1 MKIDS
6 PSSITSRE
14 ASIRLEWISTRI
26 LPGVAVLLLSIPLC
40 QWADSILPDDIVP
53 VYVIYMMSVTV
64 LWSTYMAVQY
74 AFVGIALTW
83 KNKTHACT
91 NQTATNESTA
101 QKPVFLLE
109 AMPIINESENID
121 TICKVETI
129 EEISEAEVV
138 EDVCVAET
146 EELTKEN
153 HASSTYQQGIDDFY
167 QSQAE
172 SQKKKLDTI
181 HEYLLYIMSPFV
193 YEEDM
198 DEFCTDLLRFAM
210 NHNYRPEVE
219 WKRYKTKLSSF
230 DVRHM
235 VWSIA
240 TRLGLGKGKVYSNDD
255 CACYIERRFAS
266 LCVTAS
272 GEQEPDCHIQQRP
285 DSLRLPWERRTAVSY
300 SFATGWRE
308 RLKLISLT
316 NPASKHKHHITGH
329 IRYKTLVWL
338 YCVYTFLVINL
349 TQNTAKISTV
359 IHYTYVFDVIKIHF
373 KNLF

>member
-74 AFVGIALTW
+74 AFVGIA
-83 KNKTHACT
+83 
-91 NQTATNESTA
+91 QTRKAKDKVTMENSNPHEEDGQA
-101 QKPVFLLE
+101 PVFLLE
-109 AMPIINESENID
+109 AMPIVAESNVNES
-121 TICKVETI
+121 ICD
-129 EEISEAEVV
+129 AEVV
-138 EDVCVAET
+138 EEIAEKT
-146 EELTKEN
+146 IATDSKVISEEANPDKEPSTASTAP
-153 HASSTYQQGIDDFY
+153 ASSTYQQGIDDFY
-167 QSQAE
+167 QIQAE
-172 SQKKKLDTI
+172 CQKRKLDTI

-210 NHNYRPEVE
+210 DHNYRPEVE
-219 WKRYKTKLSSF
+219 WKRFKTKLSSF
-230 DVRHM
+230 DVRHL

-240 TRLGLGKGKVYSNDD
+240 IRLGLGKGKVYSNDD

-272 GEQEPDCHIQQRP
+272 GEPLSH
-285 DSLRLPWERRTAVSY
+285 STLR
-300 SFATGWRE
+300 
-308 RLKLISLT
+308 
-316 NPASKHKHHITGH
+316 
-329 IRYKTLVWL
+329 
-338 YCVYTFLVINL
+338 NL
-349 TQNTAKISTV
+349 TVTSNSDQ
-359 IHYTYVFDVIKIHF
+359 IHCDIQGADGL
-373 KNLF
+373 LFHIPSQLGIEKD

>member
-6 PSSITSRE
+6 PSSITPRE
-14 ASIRLEWISTRI
+14 TSIRLEWISTRI

-40 QWADSILPDDIVP
+40 QWADSNLPDGIVP

-64 LWSTYMAVQY
+64 LWSAYLAVQY
-74 AFVGIALTW
+74 AFVGIA
-83 KNKTHACT
+83 
-91 NQTATNESTA
+91 QTRKAKDKVSIDNSNSHEEDGQT
-101 QKPVFLLE
+101 PVFLLE
-109 AMPIINESENID
+109 AMPIITDSNGTESVCD
-121 TICKVETI
+121 
-129 EEISEAEVV
+129 AEVV
-138 EDVCVAET
+138 EEIAEKT
-146 EELTKEN
+146 TVTDSEVIAEEANPDKEPSIVS
-153 HASSTYQQGIDDFY
+153 AAPISSTYQQGIDDFY

-210 NHNYRPEVE
+210 DHNYRPEVE

-266 LCVTAS
+266 LCITAC
-272 GEQEPDCHIQQRP
+272 GEPLSHNT
-285 DSLRLPWERRTAVSY
+285 LR
-300 SFATGWRE
+300 
-308 RLKLISLT
+308 
-316 NPASKHKHHITGH
+316 
-329 IRYKTLVWL
+329 
-338 YCVYTFLVINL
+338 NL
-349 TQNTAKISTV
+349 TVTSNSDQ
-359 IHYTYVFDVIKIHF
+359 IHCDYPGKDGL
-373 KNLF
+373 LFHIPLQLGGEKG

>member
-40 QWADSILPDDIVP
+40 QWADSNLPDGIVP
-53 VYVIYMMSVTV
+53 VSIIYLMIVII

-74 AFVGIALTW
+74 AFVGIA
-83 KNKTHACT
+83 
-91 NQTATNESTA
+91 QTRKAKDKVTMENSNPHEEDGQA
-101 QKPVFLLE
+101 PVFLLE
-109 AMPIINESENID
+109 AMPIVAESNVNES
-121 TICKVETI
+121 ICD
-129 EEISEAEVV
+129 AEVV
-138 EDVCVAET
+138 EEIAEKTIATDSKVISEEANPDNEPSTVSVAP
-146 EELTKEN
+146 
-153 HASSTYQQGIDDFY
+153 ASSTYQQGIDDFY
-167 QSQAE
+167 QTQAA

-181 HEYLLYIMSPFV
+181 HEYLLYIMSPFI

-210 NHNYRPEVE
+210 DHNYRPEVE

-230 DVRHM
+230 DVRHL

-240 TRLGLGKGKVYSNDD
+240 IRLGLGKGKVYSNDD

-272 GEQEPDCHIQQRP
+272 GEPLSH
-285 DSLRLPWERRTAVSY
+285 STLR
-300 SFATGWRE
+300 
-308 RLKLISLT
+308 
-316 NPASKHKHHITGH
+316 
-329 IRYKTLVWL
+329 
-338 YCVYTFLVINL
+338 NL
-349 TQNTAKISTV
+349 TVTSNSDQ
-359 IHYTYVFDVIKIHF
+359 IHCDIQGEDGLLFHIPSQLGIK
-373 KNLF
+373 

>member
-53 VYVIYMMSVTV
+53 VYVIYMMSVTI

-74 AFVGIALTW
+74 AFVGIAQTW
-83 KNKTHACT
+83 KAKDKVSIDNNNPHEEDGKT
-91 NQTATNESTA
+91 
-101 QKPVFLLE
+101 PVFLLE
-109 AMPIINESENID
+109 AKSIVAESNVNESVYN
-121 TICKVETI
+121 
-129 EEISEAEVV
+129 AEVV
-138 EDVCVAET
+138 EEIAENT
-146 EELTKEN
+146 TVTDSKAISEEANPVNEQSTVPTTP
-153 HASSTYQQGIDDFY
+153 ASSTYQQGIDDFY

-172 SQKKKLDTI
+172 SQKRKLDTI

-210 NHNYRPEVE
+210 DHNYRPEVE

-230 DVRHM
+230 DVRHL
-235 VWSIA
+235 VWNIA
-240 TRLGLGKGKVYSNDD
+240 RRLGLGKGNVFSNDD

-266 LCVTAS
+266 LCKMAN
-272 GEQEPDCHIQQRP
+272 GEPLSHNT
-285 DSLRLPWERRTAVSY
+285 LR
-300 SFATGWRE
+300 
-308 RLKLISLT
+308 
-316 NPASKHKHHITGH
+316 
-329 IRYKTLVWL
+329 
-338 YCVYTFLVINL
+338 NL
-349 TQNTAKISTV
+349 TVTSNSDQ
-359 IHYTYVFDVIKIHF
+359 IHCDYPGADGL
-373 KNLF
+373 LFHIPSQLCVEKD

>member
-40 QWADSILPDDIVP
+40 QWADSNLPDGIVP
-53 VYVIYMMSVTV
+53 VSIIYLMIVII

-74 AFVGIALTW
+74 AFVGIA
-83 KNKTHACT
+83 
-91 NQTATNESTA
+91 QTRKAKDKVSIDNNNPREEDGQT
-101 QKPVFLLE
+101 PVFLLE
-109 AMPIINESENID
+109 AMPVYNKLESID
-121 TICKVETI
+121 TISEAETA
-129 EEISEAEVV
+129 EEISETEVIK
-138 EDVCVAET
+138 EAYMAET
-146 EELTKEN
+146 GELAKDN
-153 HASSTYQQGIDDFY
+153 HISVTYQQGIDDFY

-181 HEYLLYIMSPFV
+181 HEYLLYIMSPFI

-210 NHNYRPEVE
+210 DHNYRPEVE

-230 DVRHM
+230 DVRHL

-240 TRLGLGKGKVYSNDD
+240 IRLGLGKGKVYSNDD
-255 CACYIERRFAS
+255 CACYIERRFAT

-272 GEQEPDCHIQQRP
+272 GEPLSH
-285 DSLRLPWERRTAVSY
+285 STLR
-300 SFATGWRE
+300 
-308 RLKLISLT
+308 
-316 NPASKHKHHITGH
+316 
-329 IRYKTLVWL
+329 
-338 YCVYTFLVINL
+338 NL
-349 TQNTAKISTV
+349 TVTSNSDQ
-359 IHYTYVFDVIKIHF
+359 IHCDYPGKDGL
-373 KNLF
+373 LFHIPSQLGCACP

>member
-14 ASIRLEWISTRI
+14 ASIRLEWFSTRI

-40 QWADSILPDDIVP
+40 QWADSNLPDDIVP
-53 VYVIYMMSVTV
+53 VGIIYMMSVIV
-64 LWSTYMAVQY
+64 LWSMYMAVQY
-74 AFVGIALTW
+74 AFVGIAQTW
-83 KNKTHACT
+83 KTKTHACN
-91 NQTATNESTA
+91 NQTATDESTA
-101 QKPVFLLE
+101 QKPVSLLE
-109 AMPIINESENID
+109 AMPVVAASNVNESVCDAEM
-121 TICKVETI
+121 V
-129 EEISEAEVV
+129 EEIAEKTTVTDSKVISEEANP
-138 EDVCVAET
+138 D
-146 EELTKEN
+146 KEPST
-153 HASSTYQQGIDDFY
+153 ASTAPVSSTYQQGIDDFY

-210 NHNYRPEVE
+210 DHNYRPEVE

-230 DVRHM
+230 DVRHL

-240 TRLGLGKGKVYSNDD
+240 IRLGLGKGKVYSNDG

-272 GEQEPDCHIQQRP
+272 GEPLSH
-285 DSLRLPWERRTAVSY
+285 STLR
-300 SFATGWRE
+300 
-308 RLKLISLT
+308 
-316 NPASKHKHHITGH
+316 
-329 IRYKTLVWL
+329 
-338 YCVYTFLVINL
+338 NL
-349 TQNTAKISTV
+349 TVTSNSDQ
-359 IHYTYVFDVIKIHF
+359 IHCDIQGADGL
-373 KNLF
+373 LFHIPSQLGLEKD

>member
-40 QWADSILPDDIVP
+40 QWADSNLPDDIVP
-53 VYVIYMMSVTV
+53 VGIIYMMSVIV
-64 LWSTYMAVQY
+64 LWSMYMAVQY
-74 AFVGIALTW
+74 AFVGIAQTW
-83 KNKTHACT
+83 KTKTHSCN

-109 AMPIINESENID
+109 AMPVVAESNVNESVCN
-121 TICKVETI
+121 
-129 EEISEAEVV
+129 AEVV
-138 EDVCVAET
+138 EEIAEKT
-146 EELTKEN
+146 TVTDSKVISEEANPDKEPSTASTAP
-153 HASSTYQQGIDDFY
+153 ASSTYQQGIDDFY

-210 NHNYRPEVE
+210 DHNYRPEVD

-230 DVRHM
+230 DVRHL

-240 TRLGLGKGKVYSNDD
+240 IRLGLGKGKVYSNDD

-272 GEQEPDCHIQQRP
+272 GEPLSH
-285 DSLRLPWERRTAVSY
+285 STLR
-300 SFATGWRE
+300 
-308 RLKLISLT
+308 
-316 NPASKHKHHITGH
+316 
-329 IRYKTLVWL
+329 
-338 YCVYTFLVINL
+338 NL
-349 TQNTAKISTV
+349 TVTSNSDQ
-359 IHYTYVFDVIKIHF
+359 IHCDIQGADGL
-373 KNLF
+373 LFHIPSQLGLEKD

>member
-40 QWADSILPDDIVP
+40 QWADSNLPDDIVP
-53 VYVIYMMSVTV
+53 VGIIYMMSVIV
-64 LWSTYMAVQY
+64 LWSIYMAVQY
-74 AFVGIALTW
+74 AFVGIAQTW
-83 KNKTHACT
+83 KTKTHACN
-91 NQTATNESTA
+91 NQTATDESTA
-101 QKPVFLLE
+101 QKPVSLLE
-109 AMPIINESENID
+109 AMPVVAASNVNESVCDAEM
-121 TICKVETI
+121 V
-129 EEISEAEVV
+129 EEIAEKTTVTDSKVISEEANP
-138 EDVCVAET
+138 D
-146 EELTKEN
+146 KEPST
-153 HASSTYQQGIDDFY
+153 ASTAPVSSTYQQGIDDFY

-210 NHNYRPEVE
+210 DHNYRPEVE

-230 DVRHM
+230 DVRHL

-255 CACYIERRFAS
+255 CACYIEHRFAS

-272 GEQEPDCHIQQRP
+272 GEPLSH
-285 DSLRLPWERRTAVSY
+285 STLR
-300 SFATGWRE
+300 
-308 RLKLISLT
+308 
-316 NPASKHKHHITGH
+316 
-329 IRYKTLVWL
+329 
-338 YCVYTFLVINL
+338 NL
-349 TQNTAKISTV
+349 TVTSNSDQ
-359 IHYTYVFDVIKIHF
+359 IHCDSQGEDGL
-373 KNLF
+373 LFHIPSQLGIEKD

>member
-40 QWADSILPDDIVP
+40 QWADSILPDGIVP

-64 LWSTYMAVQY
+64 LWSMYMAVQY
-74 AFVGIALTW
+74 AFVGIA
-83 KNKTHACT
+83 
-91 NQTATNESTA
+91 QTRKAKINDTTDNNNPREEDGQT
-101 QKPVFLLE
+101 PVFLLE
-109 AMPIINESENID
+109 AKPFSNEPEDINPVGY
-121 TICKVETI
+121 VETFSNNI
-129 EEISEAEVV
+129 TETEVTEEIAVTDNKVIS
-138 EDVCVAET
+138 DDET
-146 EELTKEN
+146 PDNEPS
-153 HASSTYQQGIDDFY
+153 AVSAASPSSTYQQGIDDFY

-210 NHNYRPEVE
+210 DHNYRPEVE

-230 DVRHM
+230 DVRHL

-240 TRLGLGKGKVYSNDD
+240 IRLGLGKGKVYSNDD

-272 GEQEPDCHIQQRP
+272 GEPLSH
-285 DSLRLPWERRTAVSY
+285 STLR
-300 SFATGWRE
+300 
-308 RLKLISLT
+308 
-316 NPASKHKHHITGH
+316 
-329 IRYKTLVWL
+329 
-338 YCVYTFLVINL
+338 NL
-349 TQNTAKISTV
+349 TVTSNSDQ
-359 IHYTYVFDVIKIHF
+359 IHCDIQGADGL
-373 KNLF
+373 LFHIPSQLGSPC

>member
-40 QWADSILPDDIVP
+40 QWADSNLPDGIVP
-53 VYVIYMMSVTV
+53 VSIIYLMIVII

-74 AFVGIALTW
+74 AFVGIAQTR
-83 KNKTHACT
+83 KNKTHSCN

-109 AMPIINESENID
+109 AMPMVAESNVNESVCD
-121 TICKVETI
+121 
-129 EEISEAEVV
+129 AEVV
-138 EDVCVAET
+138 EEIVEKTTVKDSKVIS
-146 EELTKEN
+146 EEANPDNEPSTVSAAS
-153 HASSTYQQGIDDFY
+153 ASSTYQQGIDDFY

-210 NHNYRPEVE
+210 DHNYRPEVE
-219 WKRYKTKLSSF
+219 WKRFKTKLSSF
-230 DVRHM
+230 DVRHL

-240 TRLGLGKGKVYSNDD
+240 IRLGLGKGKVYSNDD

-266 LCVTAS
+266 LCVTGS
-272 GEQEPDCHIQQRP
+272 GEPLSH
-285 DSLRLPWERRTAVSY
+285 STLR
-300 SFATGWRE
+300 
-308 RLKLISLT
+308 
-316 NPASKHKHHITGH
+316 
-329 IRYKTLVWL
+329 
-338 YCVYTFLVINL
+338 NL
-349 TQNTAKISTV
+349 TVTSNSDQ
-359 IHYTYVFDVIKIHF
+359 IHCDIQGADGL
-373 KNLF
+373 LFHIPSQLGIEKDGR

>member
-40 QWADSILPDDIVP
+40 QWADSNLPDGIVP
-53 VYVIYMMSVTV
+53 VSIIYLMIVII

-74 AFVGIALTW
+74 AFVGIAQTR
-83 KNKTHACT
+83 KNKTHSCN

-109 AMPIINESENID
+109 AMPMVAESNVNESVCD
-121 TICKVETI
+121 
-129 EEISEAEVV
+129 AEVV
-138 EDVCVAET
+138 EEIVEKTTVTDSKVISEET
-146 EELTKEN
+146 KPGNEPSTVSAAS
-153 HASSTYQQGIDDFY
+153 ASSTYQQGIDDFY

-210 NHNYRPEVE
+210 DHNYRPEVE
-219 WKRYKTKLSSF
+219 WKRFKTKLSSF
-230 DVRHM
+230 DVRHL

-240 TRLGLGKGKVYSNDD
+240 IRLGLGKGKVYSNDD

-266 LCVTAS
+266 LCVTGS
-272 GEQEPDCHIQQRP
+272 GEPLSH
-285 DSLRLPWERRTAVSY
+285 STLR
-300 SFATGWRE
+300 
-308 RLKLISLT
+308 
-316 NPASKHKHHITGH
+316 
-329 IRYKTLVWL
+329 
-338 YCVYTFLVINL
+338 NL
-349 TQNTAKISTV
+349 TVTSNSDQ
-359 IHYTYVFDVIKIHF
+359 IHCDIQGADGL
-373 KNLF
+373 LFHIPSQLGIEKDGR

>member
-26 LPGVAVLLLSIPLC
+26 LPGVAVFLLSIPLC
-40 QWADSILPDDIVP
+40 QWADSNLPDGIIPVSIIYLMIV
-53 VYVIYMMSVTV
+53 II
-64 LWSTYMAVQY
+64 LWSMYMAVQY
-74 AFVGIALTW
+74 AFVGIAQTR
-83 KNKTHACT
+83 KTKDKASINNNNSHEEDV
-91 NQTATNESTA
+91 QT
-101 QKPVFLLE
+101 PVFLLE

-121 TICKVETI
+121 TICEVETS
-129 EEISEAEVV
+129 EEINETEIV
-138 EDVCVAET
+138 EDVCAEDT
-146 EELTKEN
+146 EVLAKDN
-153 HASSTYQQGIDDFY
+153 HASATYQQGINDFY

-210 NHNYRPEVE
+210 DHNYRPEVE

-230 DVRHM
+230 DVRHL

-240 TRLGLGKGKVYSNDD
+240 IRLGLGKGKVYSNDD

-272 GEQEPDCHIQQRP
+272 GEPLSH
-285 DSLRLPWERRTAVSY
+285 STLR
-300 SFATGWRE
+300 
-308 RLKLISLT
+308 
-316 NPASKHKHHITGH
+316 
-329 IRYKTLVWL
+329 
-338 YCVYTFLVINL
+338 NL
-349 TQNTAKISTV
+349 TVTSNSDQ
-359 IHYTYVFDVIKIHF
+359 IHCDIQGADGL
-373 KNLF
+373 LFLIPSQLGSSC

>member
-40 QWADSILPDDIVP
+40 QWADSKLPDGIVP
-53 VYVIYMMSVTV
+53 VSIIYLMIVII
-64 LWSTYMAVQY
+64 LWSMYMAVQY
-74 AFVGIALTW
+74 AFVGIA
-83 KNKTHACT
+83 
-91 NQTATNESTA
+91 QTRKAKDKVTMENSNPHEEEGQA
-101 QKPVFLLE
+101 PVFLLE
-109 AMPIINESENID
+109 AMPVYNESEI
-121 TICKVETI
+121 I
-129 EEISEAEVV
+129 EAACELENAEEVCEAEVA
-138 EDVCVAET
+138 EDVCEEKT
-146 EELTKEN
+146 EELPKEN

-210 NHNYRPEVE
+210 DHNYRPEVE

-272 GEQEPDCHIQQRP
+272 GEPLSHNT
-285 DSLRLPWERRTAVSY
+285 LR
-300 SFATGWRE
+300 
-308 RLKLISLT
+308 
-316 NPASKHKHHITGH
+316 
-329 IRYKTLVWL
+329 
-338 YCVYTFLVINL
+338 NL
-349 TQNTAKISTV
+349 TVTSNSDQ
-359 IHYTYVFDVIKIHF
+359 IHCDYPGKDGL
-373 KNLF
+373 LFHIPLQLGGEKG

>member
-40 QWADSILPDDIVP
+40 QWADSNLPDGIVP
-53 VYVIYMMSVTV
+53 VSIIYLMIVII
-64 LWSTYMAVQY
+64 LWSTYMAMQY
-74 AFVGIALTW
+74 AFVGIA
-83 KNKTHACT
+83 
-91 NQTATNESTA
+91 QTRKAKDKVSIDNSNSHEEDGQT
-101 QKPVFLLE
+101 PVFLLE
-109 AMPIINESENID
+109 AIPIIADSNGTESVCD
-121 TICKVETI
+121 
-129 EEISEAEVV
+129 AEVV
-138 EDVCVAET
+138 EEIAEKT
-146 EELTKEN
+146 TVTDSEVIAEEANPDKEPSIVS
-153 HASSTYQQGIDDFY
+153 AAPISSTYQQGIDDFY

-210 NHNYRPEVE
+210 DHNYRPEVE

-266 LCVTAS
+266 LCMTAC
-272 GEQEPDCHIQQRP
+272 GEPLSHNT
-285 DSLRLPWERRTAVSY
+285 LR
-300 SFATGWRE
+300 
-308 RLKLISLT
+308 
-316 NPASKHKHHITGH
+316 
-329 IRYKTLVWL
+329 
-338 YCVYTFLVINL
+338 NL
-349 TQNTAKISTV
+349 TVTSNSDQ
-359 IHYTYVFDVIKIHF
+359 IHCDYPGKDGL
-373 KNLF
+373 LFHIPSQLGSSC

>member
-40 QWADSILPDDIVP
+40 QWADSNLPDDIVP
-53 VYVIYMMSVTV
+53 VGIIYMMSVIV
-64 LWSTYMAVQY
+64 LWSMYMAVQY
-74 AFVGIALTW
+74 AFVGIAQTW
-83 KNKTHACT
+83 KTKTHACN
-91 NQTATNESTA
+91 NQTATDESTA
-101 QKPVFLLE
+101 QKPVSLLE
-109 AMPIINESENID
+109 AMPVVAASNVNESVCDAEM
-121 TICKVETI
+121 V
-129 EEISEAEVV
+129 EEIAEKTTVTDSKVISEEANP
-138 EDVCVAET
+138 D
-146 EELTKEN
+146 KEPST
-153 HASSTYQQGIDDFY
+153 ASTAPVSSTYQQGIDDFY

-210 NHNYRPEVE
+210 DHNYRPEVE

-230 DVRHM
+230 DVRHL

-240 TRLGLGKGKVYSNDD
+240 IRLGLGKGKVYSNDD

-272 GEQEPDCHIQQRP
+272 GEPLSH
-285 DSLRLPWERRTAVSY
+285 STLR
-300 SFATGWRE
+300 
-308 RLKLISLT
+308 
-316 NPASKHKHHITGH
+316 
-329 IRYKTLVWL
+329 
-338 YCVYTFLVINL
+338 NL
-349 TQNTAKISTV
+349 TVTSNSDQ
-359 IHYTYVFDVIKIHF
+359 IHCDIQGADGL
-373 KNLF
+373 LFHTPSQLGLEKD

>member
-40 QWADSILPDDIVP
+40 QWADSNLPDDIIP
-53 VYVIYMMSVTV
+53 VSIIYLMIVII

-74 AFVGIALTW
+74 AFVGIA
-83 KNKTHACT
+83 
-91 NQTATNESTA
+91 QTRKAKDKVTMENSNPHEEDGQA
-101 QKPVFLLE
+101 PVFLLE
-109 AMPIINESENID
+109 AMPIVAESNVNES
-121 TICKVETI
+121 ICD
-129 EEISEAEVV
+129 AEVV
-138 EDVCVAET
+138 EEIAEKTIATDSKVISEEANPDNEPSTVSVAP
-146 EELTKEN
+146 
-153 HASSTYQQGIDDFY
+153 ASSTYQQGIDDFY
-167 QSQAE
+167 QTQAA

-181 HEYLLYIMSPFV
+181 HEYLLYIMSPFI

-210 NHNYRPEVE
+210 DHNYRPEVE

-230 DVRHM
+230 DVRHL

-240 TRLGLGKGKVYSNDD
+240 IRLGLGKGKVYSNDD

-272 GEQEPDCHIQQRP
+272 GEPLSH
-285 DSLRLPWERRTAVSY
+285 STLR
-300 SFATGWRE
+300 
-308 RLKLISLT
+308 
-316 NPASKHKHHITGH
+316 
-329 IRYKTLVWL
+329 
-338 YCVYTFLVINL
+338 NL
-349 TQNTAKISTV
+349 TVTSNSDQ
-359 IHYTYVFDVIKIHF
+359 IHCDIQGEDGL
-373 KNLF
+373 LFHIPSQLGVEKDRR

>member
-40 QWADSILPDDIVP
+40 QWADSNLPDGIIPVSIIYLMIV
-53 VYVIYMMSVTV
+53 II
-64 LWSTYMAVQY
+64 LWSMYMAVQY
-74 AFVGIALTW
+74 AFVGIAQTW
-83 KNKTHACT
+83 KNKTHACN

-109 AMPIINESENID
+109 AMPIVAESNVNESVCN
-121 TICKVETI
+121 
-129 EEISEAEVV
+129 AEVV
-138 EDVCVAET
+138 EEIAEKTIATDSKVILEEANPDNEPSTVAT
-146 EELTKEN
+146 AS
-153 HASSTYQQGIDDFY
+153 ASSTYQQGIDDFY

-210 NHNYRPEVE
+210 DHNYRPEVE

-230 DVRHM
+230 DVRHL

-240 TRLGLGKGKVYSNDD
+240 IRLGLGKGKVYSNDD

-272 GEQEPDCHIQQRP
+272 GEPLSH
-285 DSLRLPWERRTAVSY
+285 STLR
-300 SFATGWRE
+300 
-308 RLKLISLT
+308 
-316 NPASKHKHHITGH
+316 
-329 IRYKTLVWL
+329 
-338 YCVYTFLVINL
+338 NL
-349 TQNTAKISTV
+349 TVTSNSDQ
-359 IHYTYVFDVIKIHF
+359 IHCDIQGEDGL
-373 KNLF
+373 LFHIPSQLGVEKDRR

>member
-40 QWADSILPDDIVP
+40 QWADSNLPDDIVP
-53 VYVIYMMSVTV
+53 VGIIYMMSVIV
-64 LWSTYMAVQY
+64 LWSMYKAVQY
-74 AFVGIALTW
+74 AFVGIAQTW
-83 KNKTHACT
+83 KTKTHACN

-109 AMPIINESENID
+109 AMPMVAESNVNESVCDAEM
-121 TICKVETI
+121 V
-129 EEISEAEVV
+129 EEIAEKTTVTDSKVISEEANP
-138 EDVCVAET
+138 D
-146 EELTKEN
+146 KEPST
-153 HASSTYQQGIDDFY
+153 ASTAPVSSTYQQGIDDFY

-210 NHNYRPEVE
+210 DHNYRPEVE

-230 DVRHM
+230 DVRHL

-240 TRLGLGKGKVYSNDD
+240 IRLGLGKGKVYSNDD

-272 GEQEPDCHIQQRP
+272 GEPLSH
-285 DSLRLPWERRTAVSY
+285 STLR
-300 SFATGWRE
+300 
-308 RLKLISLT
+308 
-316 NPASKHKHHITGH
+316 
-329 IRYKTLVWL
+329 
-338 YCVYTFLVINL
+338 NL
-349 TQNTAKISTV
+349 TVTSNSDQ
-359 IHYTYVFDVIKIHF
+359 IHCDIQGADGL
-373 KNLF
+373 LFHIPSQLGLEKD

>member
-74 AFVGIALTW
+74 AFVGIA
-83 KNKTHACT
+83 
-91 NQTATNESTA
+91 QTRKAKDKVSIDNSNSHEEDGQT
-101 QKPVFLLE
+101 PVFLLE
-109 AMPIINESENID
+109 AMPIVAESNVNESVCD
-121 TICKVETI
+121 
-129 EEISEAEVV
+129 AEVV
-138 EDVCVAET
+138 EEIAEKTTITDSKVISEEVNPVNEPSTVAT
-146 EELTKEN
+146 AP
-153 HASSTYQQGIDDFY
+153 ASSTYQQGIDDFY
-167 QSQAE
+167 QIQAE
-172 SQKKKLDTI
+172 CQKKKLDTI
-181 HEYLLYIMSPFV
+181 HEYLLYIMSPFI

-210 NHNYRPEVE
+210 DHNYRPEVE

-230 DVRHM
+230 DVRHL

-240 TRLGLGKGKVYSNDD
+240 IRLGLGKGKVYSNDD

-272 GEQEPDCHIQQRP
+272 GEPLSH
-285 DSLRLPWERRTAVSY
+285 STLR
-300 SFATGWRE
+300 
-308 RLKLISLT
+308 
-316 NPASKHKHHITGH
+316 
-329 IRYKTLVWL
+329 
-338 YCVYTFLVINL
+338 NL
-349 TQNTAKISTV
+349 TVTSNSDQ
-359 IHYTYVFDVIKIHF
+359 IHCDIQGADGL
-373 KNLF
+373 LFHIPSQLGLEKG

>member
-40 QWADSILPDDIVP
+40 QWADSKLPDGIVP
-53 VYVIYMMSVTV
+53 VSIIYLMIVII
-64 LWSTYMAVQY
+64 LWSMYMAVQY
-74 AFVGIALTW
+74 AFVGIA
-83 KNKTHACT
+83 
-91 NQTATNESTA
+91 QTRKAKINATTDNNNPHEEDVQTL
-101 QKPVFLLE
+101 VFLLE
-109 AMPIINESENID
+109 AMPIVAESNGTESD
-121 TICKVETI
+121 CD
-129 EEISEAEVV
+129 AEVV
-138 EDVCVAET
+138 EEIAEKT
-146 EELTKEN
+146 TVIDSEVIAEEANPDKEPSISS
-153 HASSTYQQGIDDFY
+153 AAPISSTYQQGIDDFY

-181 HEYLLYIMSPFV
+181 HEYFLYIMSPFV

-210 NHNYRPEVE
+210 DHNYRPEVE

-230 DVRHM
+230 DVRHL

-240 TRLGLGKGKVYSNDD
+240 IRLGLGKGKVYSNDD

-272 GEQEPDCHIQQRP
+272 GEPLSH
-285 DSLRLPWERRTAVSY
+285 STLR
-300 SFATGWRE
+300 
-308 RLKLISLT
+308 
-316 NPASKHKHHITGH
+316 
-329 IRYKTLVWL
+329 
-338 YCVYTFLVINL
+338 NL
-349 TQNTAKISTV
+349 TVTSNSDQ
-359 IHYTYVFDVIKIHF
+359 IHCDIQGADGL
-373 KNLF
+373 LFHIPSQLGVKKD

>member
-40 QWADSILPDDIVP
+40 QWADSNLPDDIVP
-53 VYVIYMMSVTV
+53 VGIIYMMSVIV
-64 LWSTYMAVQY
+64 LWSMYMAVQY
-74 AFVGIALTW
+74 AFVGIAQTW
-83 KNKTHACT
+83 KTKTHACN
-91 NQTATNESTA
+91 NQTATDESTA
-101 QKPVFLLE
+101 QKPVSLLE
-109 AMPIINESENID
+109 AMPVVAASNVNESVCDAEM
-121 TICKVETI
+121 V
-129 EEISEAEVV
+129 EEIAEKTTVTDSKVISEEANP
-138 EDVCVAET
+138 D
-146 EELTKEN
+146 KEPST
-153 HASSTYQQGIDDFY
+153 ASTAPVSSTYQQGIDDFY

-210 NHNYRPEVE
+210 DHNYRPEVE

-230 DVRHM
+230 DVRHL

-240 TRLGLGKGKVYSNDD
+240 IRLGLGKGKVYSNDD

-266 LCVTAS
+266 FCVTAS
-272 GEQEPDCHIQQRP
+272 GEPLSH
-285 DSLRLPWERRTAVSY
+285 STLR
-300 SFATGWRE
+300 
-308 RLKLISLT
+308 
-316 NPASKHKHHITGH
+316 
-329 IRYKTLVWL
+329 
-338 YCVYTFLVINL
+338 NL
-349 TQNTAKISTV
+349 TVTSNSDQ
-359 IHYTYVFDVIKIHF
+359 IHCDIQGADGL
-373 KNLF
+373 LFHIPSQLGLEKD

>member
-40 QWADSILPDDIVP
+40 QWADSNLPDGIVP
-53 VYVIYMMSVTV
+53 VYIIYMMIVIV
-64 LWSTYMAVQY
+64 LWSMYMAVQY
-74 AFVGIALTW
+74 AFVGIE
-83 KNKTHACT
+83 
-91 NQTATNESTA
+91 QTRKAKDEASINNNNSHEEDVQT
-101 QKPVFLLE
+101 PVFLLE
-109 AMPIINESENID
+109 AMPVYNESEIID
-121 TICKVETI
+121 A
-129 EEISEAEVV
+129 ISEAET
-138 EDVCVAET
+138 AEEIIET
-146 EELTKEN
+146 KVIEEEYMAEAEEPAKEN

-210 NHNYRPEVE
+210 DHNYRPEVE

-230 DVRHM
+230 DVRHL

-240 TRLGLGKGKVYSNDD
+240 TRLGLGKGKVYSNYD

-272 GEQEPDCHIQQRP
+272 GEPLSHNT
-285 DSLRLPWERRTAVSY
+285 LR
-300 SFATGWRE
+300 
-308 RLKLISLT
+308 
-316 NPASKHKHHITGH
+316 
-329 IRYKTLVWL
+329 
-338 YCVYTFLVINL
+338 NL
-349 TQNTAKISTV
+349 TVTSNSDQ
-359 IHYTYVFDVIKIHF
+359 IHCDYPGKDGL
-373 KNLF
+373 LFHIPSQQGSSC